1 MNTKDH
7 PLSHLFENN
16 DAWVKRKLAN
26 DPQFFERLK
35 DQQAP
40 EYLWIGCSDSRV
52 PANQIIGLP
61 PGEVF
66 VHRNI
71 ANVVVHTD
79 LNCLSVLQFAVDLLQ
94 VKHIMVVGHY
104 GCSGV
109 NTALTNHRVGL
120 ADNWLHHVQDVRDKH
135 AKLLDQW
142 PLGEVRYRRLI
153 ELNAI
158 EQVVNVCRT
167 TIVNDAW
174 TRGQPLTV
182 YGLVYGVHDGR
193 MRNLDMAVSA
203 ADELTRVHQRCVEAL
218 STERASSNYENDMV
232 AADAAQLADVA
243 EQAATRLQETEHGH
257 CCINRV

>member
-1 MNTKDH
+1 MNEIDQNH
-7 PLSHLFENN
+7 PLAQLFVNN
-16 DAWVKRKLAN
+16 QAWVERKLAE
-26 DPQFFERLK
+26 DPQYFSRLA
-35 DQQAP
+35 DQQTP

-79 LNCLSVLQFAVDLLQ
+79 LNCLSVIQFAVDLLK

-109 NTALTNHRVGL
+109 GAALFDRRVGL
-120 ADNWLHHVQDVRDKH
+120 ADNWLHHIHDVRAKH
-135 AKLLDQW
+135 AALLDEW
-142 PLGEVRYRRLI
+142 PMGEVRHRRLV
-153 ELNAI
+153 ELNTI

-174 TRGQPLTV
+174 ARSQPLTV
-182 YGLVYGVHDGR
+182 HGWTYGVHDGR
-193 MRNLDMAVSA
+193 MRNLGMTISNAETVSA
-203 ADELTRVHQRCVEAL
+203 TYERCIAAL
-218 STERASSNYENDMV
+218 SAKGAGSSVNDMV
-232 AADAAQLADVA
+232 AADAAQLQQVSAVV
-243 EQAATRLQETEHGH
+243 EGVIQEIKHD
-257 CCINRV
+257 